1 MYCICCGVELSDGQ
15 ELCPICHTKVCHP
28 DCPVDRSRAP
38 YPVHPIPA
46 EEINYKGL
54 LFAITV
60 CVGLAAVLPV
70 LFEFMFAESI
80 SWSGY
85 VAGGIL
91 LGYLVL
97 IFPFWFRNANPVI
110 LVPCDFAAAI
120 LFLLYINLHTGGD
133 WFLSFA
139 LPGVGI
145 LGLLTTA
152 LVALT
157 RYIRKGRLYMFGGWL
172 IGLGLWSV
180 LLEFFLWLTFD
191 KTAVISWSVFPLVT
205 LVVFGLFL
213 ITVGVVKPLKES
225 LRKIFFY

>member
-1 MYCICCGVELSDGQ
+1 MYCICCGVELSEGQ
-15 ELCPICHTKVCHP
+15 ELCPICHTRVCHP
-28 DCPVDRSRAP
+28 DFPVDRSRAP
-38 YPVHPIPA
+38 YPAYSIPA
-46 EEINYKGL
+46 EEINYRGL

-60 CVGLAAVLPV
+60 CVALAAVLPV
-70 LFEFMFAESI
+70 LFEFLFAESI
-80 SWSGY
+80 GWSGY
-85 VAGGIL
+85 AAGGIL

-97 IFPFWFRNANPVI
+97 VFPFWFRNANPVI

-120 LFLLYINLHTGGD
+120 LYLLYINLHTGGD

-139 LPGVGI
+139 FPGVGI

-152 LVALT
+152 LVVLT

-191 KTAVISWSVFPLVT
+191 KKAIISWSVFPLVT
-205 LVVFGLFL
+205 LVAFGLFL
-213 ITVGVVKPLKES
+213 ITVGIVKPLKES